1 MKSKKSVMET
11 TNFLAEFYDIESFN
25 FSKPKKY
32 KKTDFMVSKIKNKNK
47 DPVLIQFP
55 KMKIKTLDETKM
67 VFDMEFVNET
77 GYTKKVVSFLSKL
90 DTFIVDYIVTHSE
103 AWFDKSIPLE
113 NVKGMYKKDDFVRFV
128 YDKAKSQVVDKKNEI
143 QSVSELQTD
152 VTVECIAQLKYIV
165 FTKDTCFFHWEI
177 CTAKL
182 YKQLLRVPKF
192 GFVEDTLDNSDNEL
206 SDEENIVT
214 FF

>member
-1 MKSKKSVMET
+1 MET
-11 TNFLAEFYDIESFN
+11 TNFLAEFYDIETFQ

-55 KMKIKTLDETKM
+55 KMKIKELEDSKLS
-67 VFDMEFVNET
+67 MEFVNET

-90 DTFIVDYIVTHSE
+90 DTFIVNYIVTQSE

-113 NVKGMYKKDDFVRFV
+113 NVKNMYKKDDFVRFV
-128 YDKAKSQVVDKKNEI
+128 YDKSKTQVLDKKNEP
-143 QSVSELQTD
+143 QSIDELQIG
-152 VTVECIAQLKYIV
+152 VTVECIAHLKYIV